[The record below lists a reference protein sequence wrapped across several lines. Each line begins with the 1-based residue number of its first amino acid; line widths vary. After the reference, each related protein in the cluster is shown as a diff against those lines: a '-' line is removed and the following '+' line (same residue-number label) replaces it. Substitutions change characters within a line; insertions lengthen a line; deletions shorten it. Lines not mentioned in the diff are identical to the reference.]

1 MPQYL
6 MIAEKVYKRFKDQ
19 DLFSNIPTEQLNNLI
34 AVIRKEIKNT
44 KFKLKYNFIDF
55 EECLTKPLDQCA
67 VKIDISLMPSYKNKD
82 EYILWLAG
90 FIERI
95 TTGGE
100 TKLPSIS
107 KLIPPDFK
115 FNSEFDH
122 YKNSSETAQ
131 KNDDGELI
139 IKYFKSEDFK
149 KMVKERK

>member
-34 AVIRKEIKNT
+34 AVIRKEIKDT

-90 FIERI
+90 FVERI
-95 TTGGE
+95 TTGEE
-100 TKLPSIS
+100 TRLPPIS
-107 KLIPPDFK
+107 KFIPPDFK
-115 FNSEFDH
+115 FNNEFDNF
-122 YKNSSETAQ
+122 KNSSVTAQ
-131 KNDDGELI
+131 TSDDGELI
-139 IKYFKSEDFK
+139 INYFKSEAFI
-149 KMVKERK
+149 KMIKEEK